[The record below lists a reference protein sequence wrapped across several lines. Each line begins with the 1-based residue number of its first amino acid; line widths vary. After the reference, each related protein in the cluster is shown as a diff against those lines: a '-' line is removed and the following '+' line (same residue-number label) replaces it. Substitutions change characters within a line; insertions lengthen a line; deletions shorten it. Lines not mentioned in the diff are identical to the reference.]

1 MDLKRLEYFCT
12 IVEQGQ
18 ISKAARALHI
28 SQPPLSLRLKELEEE
43 LDVQL
48 IYREG
53 KAWQVT
59 PEGEQLYQKA
69 QYILSYINGIQE
81 DLRKKHQSISGLVR
95 IGVCPACLTM
105 ISILIPS
112 LAHEFPKLRFRIWVM
127 DTQSLERHLQER
139 NLDFALVQLPLYND
153 NYFITSLETQSF
165 LAVYGQGLFPPEWDS
180 IAVQDLVNIPIM
192 LGRRRDRGDCYDF
205 LIRAFQEQGK
215 HAQIVLDSQD
225 TRFLHMLLK
234 QGMPAVAL
242 LPENEVRAD
251 ILDEFPIRRLSIPGL
266 ELTPVVIALE
276 RTYLSPSA
284 KEVINR
290 LVNAYGGLEE
300 DVFTPA

>member
-59 PEGEQLYQKA
+59 SEGEQLYQKA
-69 QYILSYINGIQE
+69 QFILSYISGIQE
-81 DLRKKHQSISGLVR
+81 DLRQKQQVISGLIR
-95 IGVCPACLTM
+95 IGVCPACL
-105 ISILIPS
+105 ILISMLIPK
-112 LAHEFPKLRFRIWVM
+112 LAQEFPKLRFRIWVM
-127 DTQSLERHLQER
+127 DTQSLERHMQER
-139 NLDFALVQLPLYND
+139 NIDFALVQLPIYND
-153 NYFITSLETQSF
+153 NYHIIPLEAQLF
-165 LAVYGQGLFPPEWDS
+165 LAVYGKGLIPPKKDF
-180 IAVQDLVNIPIM
+180 IKVRDLVDIPLM
-192 LGRRRDRGDCYDF
+192 LGRHRDGGDCYDF

-215 HAQIVLDSQD
+215 HAKIILDSQD
-225 TRFLHMLLK
+225 TRLLHMLLK

-242 LPENEVRAD
+242 LPEHEVRAD
-251 ILDEFPIRRLSIPGL
+251 VLDEFPTRHLSIPGL
-266 ELTPVVIALE
+266 ELKPVIIALE
-276 RTYLSPSA
+276 RMYFSPAA

-290 LVNAYGGLEE
+290 LIKENGGSKKDFLL
-300 DVFTPA
+300 